1 MDATVWPFA
10 AGYAMDRQYIDP
22 SHTWENFTPED
33 QAKVLTAGRSNTTL
47 VRACNNDN
55 SKG

>member
-1 MDATVWPFA
+1 M
-10 AGYAMDRQYIDP
+10 GRQYIDP